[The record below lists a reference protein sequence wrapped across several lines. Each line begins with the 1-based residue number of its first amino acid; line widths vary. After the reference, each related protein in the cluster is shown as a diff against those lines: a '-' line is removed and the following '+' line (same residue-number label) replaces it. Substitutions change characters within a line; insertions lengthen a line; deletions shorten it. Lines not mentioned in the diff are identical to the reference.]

1 LASKSIDP
9 FAQTNKQKLQ
19 AKYENDQFILNQGLM
34 EEKMRR
40 TKMNFKEK
48 ENIQKEYLNKYIKQ
62 EKAEVKNYYKN
73 YVEYEWE

>member
-1 LASKSIDP
+1 
-9 FAQTNKQKLQ
+9 
-19 AKYENDQFILNQGLM
+19 M

-40 TKMNFKEK
+40 IKMNFKEK

>member
-40 TKMNFKEK
+40 IKMNFKEK
-48 ENIQKEYLNKYIKQ
+48 ENIQKEYLNKYVKQ
-62 EKAEVKNYYKN
+62 EKTEVKNYYKN
-73 YVEYEWE
+73 YVEYGYK